1 MCLYCTS
8 KVLAVC
14 TAIRHLYRAHAH
26 DTWWVSSPCKANTL
40 HLPRPGMHYS
50 GADTGG
56 QQTPLTTG
64 LHPNSKSSNSKHMSL
79 YNCTQFTIINH
90 CIAAYTPCIQQQHIV
105 KLLSCDSR
113 CREGLS
119 ITKTCTLS
127 ILLEQQRCMLQ
138 LHSRQPHNLRTI
150 KTNK

>member
-14 TAIRHLYRAHAH
+14 TAIRHLYRARACA
-26 DTWWVSSPCKANTL
+26 TWWVNSLCKVNTL

-64 LHPNSKSSNSKHMSL
+64 LYPNSKPSNYTYMSL
-79 YNCTQFTIINH
+79 YNCSQIRIVDH
-90 CIAAYTPCIQQQHIV
+90 CIVAYTPCIQ
-105 KLLSCDSR
+105 LTYS
-113 CREGLS
+113 EA
-119 ITKTCTLS
+119 TKS
-127 ILLEQQRCMLQ
+127 QQRVQ
-138 LHSRQPHNLRTI
+138 REPISHEDLHANDTTRAAQVHAPTAQ
-150 KTNK
+150 

>member
-14 TAIRHLYRAHAH
+14 TAVRHLYRACACA
-26 DTWWVSSPCKANTL
+26 TWRVNSPCKANTL

-64 LHPNSKSSNSKHMSL
+64 LHPNSESSNYTYMSL
-79 YNCTQFTIINH
+79 YSYSQSRITDYH
-90 CIAAYTPCIQQQHIV
+90 IAVYTPCIQLMYSKATESQQQV
-105 KLLSCDSR
+105 Q
-113 CREGLS
+113 REPIS
-119 ITKTCTLS
+119 Q
-127 ILLEQQRCMLQ
+127 ED
-138 LHSRQPHNLRTI
+138 LHASDTARAAQVHASTAQ
-150 KTNK
+150 